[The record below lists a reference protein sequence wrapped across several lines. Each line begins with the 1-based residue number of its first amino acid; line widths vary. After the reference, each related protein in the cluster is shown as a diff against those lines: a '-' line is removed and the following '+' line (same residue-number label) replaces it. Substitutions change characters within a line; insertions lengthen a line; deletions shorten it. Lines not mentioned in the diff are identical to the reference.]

1 MIFSI
6 TEVKHCHPKR
16 LAVRYDGNQ
25 VITTAVNKWSNVRLT
40 FGQTFV
46 RYLVKR
52 SLDIWSNVR

>member
-16 LAVRYDGNQ
+16 LAIRYDGNQ
-25 VITTAVNKWSNVRLT
+25 VVTTAVNRWSNVRLT

-46 RYLVKR
+46 RHLVKR
-52 SLDIWSNVR
+52 SLDI